1 MKAVDAAIEFAG
13 GFLLGI
19 LNHDW
24 LHQLIVSWALPE
36 LYEDPNDSV
45 MNYFLTLGQ
54 NFSITTQHS
63 VAFYL
68 MLHGGLKLI
77 VVWLLWKKKL
87 WSYLPAVG
95 VFSVLIIYEIYKFIH
110 TFSIALLI
118 FIILDITLNIFI
130 ILEYKEL
137 KAEKKLPN

>member
-1 MKAVDAAIEFAG
+1 MKAVDATIEFAG
-13 GFLLGI
+13 GFLLGL

>member
-1 MKAVDAAIEFAG
+1 
-13 GFLLGI
+13 
-19 LNHDW
+19 
-24 LHQLIVSWALPE
+24 
-36 LYEDPNDSV
+36 
-45 MNYFLTLGQ
+45 
-54 NFSITTQHS
+54 
-63 VAFYL
+63 

-95 VFSVLIIYEIYKFIH
+95 VFSLLIIYEIYKFIH
-110 TFSIALLI
+110 TLSIPLLI

-137 KAEKKLPN
+137 KAEKKQPN

>member
-13 GFLLGI
+13 GFLLGL

-24 LHQLIVSWALPE
+24 LHQLIVSRALPE
-36 LYEDPNDSV
+36 LYEDPNDNV

-54 NFSITTQHS
+54 NFSITAQHS

-87 WSYLPAVG
+87 WFYIPAFC
-95 VFSVLIIYEIYKFIH
+95 VFGLLIIYEIYKFIH
-110 TFSIALLI
+110 TLSIALLI